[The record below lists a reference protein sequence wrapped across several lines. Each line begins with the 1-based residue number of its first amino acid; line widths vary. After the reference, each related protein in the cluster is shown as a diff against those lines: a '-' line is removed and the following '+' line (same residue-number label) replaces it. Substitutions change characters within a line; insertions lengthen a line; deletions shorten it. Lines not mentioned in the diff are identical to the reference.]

1 MLPLAYNATLL
12 GLHEILLGEPT
23 GRVLRRAVVYL
34 ALGANCDLRATH
46 HILIAVLA
54 SRVHL

>member
-1 MLPLAYNATLL
+1 MLTLAYNTTLL
-12 GLHEILLGEPT
+12 CLHEVLLGEPT

-34 ALGANCDLRATH
+34 ALGANRDLRTTH
-46 HILIAVLA
+46 HVILAVLT